1 MIPILYKKGA
11 SNYSNNGIGHLKDA
25 ISCKVTEERHGDYLL
40 TLQYPIS
47 GAWYSDIVEGAVVKA
62 KANETS
68 ELQLF
73 RIYKSSKPMKGVVT
87 FYGEHISY
95 DLKGLPLC
103 ALSMRGTTPGAA
115 LTAGFSASVLSHG
128 FTAWSDMTTLN
139 NINITKPRSLRN
151 FCGGEAGS
159 VLSVWG
165 GEFEFDNFVVKLHKH
180 RGANNGVVINYGK
193 NLTDAKQERNISDC
207 YTHFCPY
214 AIKKTETRNA
224 AGEVTETSEETI
236 TLSDGVI
243 ELVNP
248 ENIGHTKAY
257 TLDISDKFADGE
269 EMNEANLRA
278 HAEEYIASHKL
289 GVPKVNITLS
299 FMQIWDSPEYSK
311 IAVFERVALCDTVT
325 VRFSDL
331 GIDAEAKVIKT
342 EYDSLEERFSK
353 IEVGDAKSTL
363 ADTVTSIEESITD
376 TKKNLTE
383 SENAASV
390 ALQNAI
396 IEATNKITGNSGGY
410 VVLSPANN
418 PQEILIMNT
427 PDKETA
433 TRVWRW
439 NSSGL
444 GYSKSGYNGEY
455 GLAMTM
461 DGAIVADFIT
471 AGTLNAINI
480 TGCTITGGSLNI
492 NDRFTVDAE
501 GNVRTEGEIIATSGI
516 IGGCEI
522 KDGKLVITSA
532 NITGTLTI
540 GQLPDSVAETS
551 DIPTKVSELSNDSG
565 YQNRTGVVSIIDGRI
580 TADYVEALEI
590 SVAAAQ
596 ITGKLTAGQID
607 ASELKVSAANITG
620 TLTIG
625 QLPDSVAET
634 SDIPTKVSELSNDSG
649 YQNRT
654 GVVSII
660 DGRITADYVEALEIS
675 VAAAN
680 ITGKLTASQIN
691 ANGISASNVTI
702 SGNITATSG
711 NFSNCTI
718 DDSCTI
724 NGTITANK
732 ICANEGAYSSYSA
745 TGDISFIGGTSTSI
759 AQYIMRVTNAQN
771 TSKKA
776 YVCVYDVQG
785 SMNAAM
791 STISTGSSGYLTT
804 SSVSIVDTTVMISGE
819 SLIISAPI
827 SARKTAIFS
836 GQVTMNAGFTGRSSY
851 SSELRHSERLGVNGG
866 NYAFLQFY
874 RNSYGSDFLACSL
887 FHNYDNTRF
896 YMYSWDNGISVGAA
910 SGHDSYLVGTWYCN
924 GSIINSSDANAK
936 NSIADISEKYSE
948 MFDSLRPRLYKYNDG
963 TSGRIH
969 TGFIAQEV
977 ESAALNSGITREE
990 FAAICV
996 SEEGKE
1002 REAWGLRYEEFIAL
1016 NTYEIQ
1022 KLKKRLSE
1030 LESLIKAQ

>member
-128 FTAWSDMTTLN
+128 FTAWSDITTLN

-248 ENIGHTKAY
+248 ENIGHKKAY

-299 FMQIWDSPEYSK
+299 FVQIWDSPEYSK

-342 EYDSLEERFSK
+342 EYDTLEERFSK

-376 TKKNLTE
+376 AKKSLTE

-418 PQEILIMNT
+418 PQEILVMNT

-492 NDRFTVDAE
+492 NDRFTVDTE

-522 KDGKLVITSA
+522 KDGKLVISSA

-551 DIPTKVSELSNDSG
+551 DIPTKVSELTNDSG

-580 TADYVEALEI
+580 TADYVEGLSCEFGSGKIGGWTISTDEI
-590 SVAAAQ
+590 YKGSAGISA
-596 ITGKLTAGQID
+596 GTAYTK
-607 ASELKVSAANITG
+607 ASLVTSG
-620 TLTIG
+620 TSYIRFYAG
-625 QLPDSVAET
+625 
-634 SDIPTKVSELSNDSG
+634 NG
-649 YQNRT
+649 NRT
-654 GVVSII
+654 GGKFIVLD
-660 DGRITADYVEALEIS
+660 DGSLYAEA
-675 VAAAN
+675 A
-680 ITGKLTASQIN
+680 K
-691 ANGISASNVTI
+691 I
-702 SGNITATSG
+702 SGNITADSGRIGSWYINDGVMRAEQGVYGTYKYTTTGTDLRYVTGYAFTALTYIGIRYYVKATSD
-711 NFSNCTI
+711 FSSETLAI
-718 DDSCTI
+718 LTTLDASS
-724 NGTITANK
+724 GGITP
-732 ICANEGAYSSYSA
+732 
-745 TGDISFIGGTSTSI
+745 GG
-759 AQYIMRVTNAQN
+759 
-771 TSKKA
+771 
-776 YVCVYDVQG
+776 
-785 SMNAAM
+785 
-791 STISTGSSGYLTT
+791 GSSG
-804 SSVSIVDTTVMISGE
+804 G
-819 SLIISAPI
+819 IIQI
-827 SARKTAIFS
+827 
-836 GQVTMNAGFTGRSSY
+836 
-851 SSELRHSERLGVNGG
+851 
-866 NYAFLQFY
+866 
-874 RNSYGSDFLACSL
+874 
-887 FHNYDNTRF
+887 
-896 YMYSWDNGISVGAA
+896 
-910 SGHDSYLVGTWYCN
+910 
-924 GSIINSSDANAK
+924 
-936 NSIADISEKYSE
+936 
-948 MFDSLRPRLYKYNDG
+948 
-963 TSGRIH
+963 
-969 TGFIAQEV
+969 
-977 ESAALNSGITREE
+977 
-990 FAAICV
+990 
-996 SEEGKE
+996 
-1002 REAWGLRYEEFIAL
+1002 
-1016 NTYEIQ
+1016 
-1022 KLKKRLSE
+1022 
-1030 LESLIKAQ
+1030 

>member
-128 FTAWSDMTTLN
+128 FTAWSDITTLN

-376 TKKNLTE
+376 TKKSLTE

-590 SVAAAQ
+590 SVGAAQ
-596 ITGKLTAGQID
+596 ITGKLTAEQID

-660 DGRITADYVEALEIS
+660 DGRITADYVEGLSCEFASGKIGGWNISSNEIWNGS
-675 VAAAN
+675 AGINTGDSYTKNSLVSSGTSAVRFYAGNGNRTGGKFVVLDDGSLYAEAAKIA
-680 ITGKLTASQIN
+680 
-691 ANGISASNVTI
+691 
-702 SGNITATSG
+702 GNITATSG
-711 NFSNCTI
+711 TFSNCTI
-718 DDSCTI
+718 DETCSIKGKLTAATICDNSDSYVADGSINFVGSGSTSLAQYNMRIVDSSNSQLRAYLALSDSSGLMSAAVQCTYQYTASGINYNASSGISATGNLCTI
-724 NGTITANK
+724 NGTLIQIGTPRTGGDYIKFNA
-732 ICANEGAYSSYSA
+732 SA
-745 TGDISFIGGTSTSI
+745 VNS
-759 AQYIMRVTNAQN
+759 N
-771 TSKKA
+771 
-776 YVCVYDVQG
+776 
-785 SMNAAM
+785 
-791 STISTGSSGYLTT
+791 
-804 SSVSIVDTTVMISGE
+804 VSITVTSD
-819 SLIISAPI
+819 
-827 SARKTAIFS
+827 R
-836 GQVTMNAGFTGRSSY
+836 NAK
-851 SSELRHSERLGVNGG
+851 
-866 NYAFLQFY
+866 
-874 RNSYGSDFLACSL
+874 
-887 FHNYDNTRF
+887 
-896 YMYSWDNGISVGAA
+896 NGIS
-910 SGHDSYLVGTWYCN
+910 
-924 GSIINSSDANAK
+924 
-936 NSIADISEKYSE
+936 DISERYSG
-948 MFDSLRPRLYKYNDG
+948 MFDALKPRLYKYNDG
-963 TSGRIH
+963 TSGRLH

-977 ESAALNSGITREE
+977 EEAALTAGISREE
-990 FAAICV
+990 FAALCI
-996 SEEGKE
+996 SDEGKE
-1002 REAWGLRYEEFIAL
+1002 GESWGLRYEEFIAL

-1030 LESLIKAQ
+1030 LESLIKA

>member
-115 LTAGFSASVLSHG
+115 LTAGFSASVLSHD
-128 FTAWSDMTTLN
+128 FTAWSDITTLN

-299 FMQIWDSPEYSK
+299 FMQTWDSPEYSK

-363 ADTVTSIEESITD
+363 ADT
-376 TKKNLTE
+376 LTE

-590 SVAAAQ
+590 SVAAA
-596 ITGKLTAGQID
+596 
-607 ASELKVSAANITG
+607 
-620 TLTIG
+620 
-625 QLPDSVAET
+625 
-634 SDIPTKVSELSNDSG
+634 
-649 YQNRT
+649 
-654 GVVSII
+654 
-660 DGRITADYVEALEIS
+660 
-675 VAAAN
+675 N

-702 SGNITATSG
+702 SGAITATSG
-711 NFSNCTI
+711 SMENMTITGKLTFGGNSSYYINANYNDGSYYINLPGFRVDDASGAVFSGKL
-718 DDSCTI
+718 SAASGSFS
-724 NGTITANK
+724 GTITSA
-732 ICANEGAYSSYSA
+732 SA
-745 TGDISFIGGTSTSI
+745 TITGGSLKIGSNS
-759 AQYIMRVTNAQN
+759 M
-771 TSKKA
+771 
-776 YVCVYDVQG
+776 YVNID
-785 SMNAAM
+785 
-791 STISTGSSGYLTT
+791 SSGVIT
-804 SSVSIVDTTVMISGE
+804 IDGE
-819 SLIISAPI
+819 W
-827 SARKTAIFS
+827 SAREENQTMLLMKFHSVFGDLCGLYVS
-836 GQVTMNAGFTGRSSY
+836 GYVDEDMKFTPTNVFAR
-851 SSELRHSERLGVNGG
+851 
-866 NYAFLQFY
+866 
-874 RNSYGSDFLACSL
+874 
-887 FHNYDNTRF
+887 
-896 YMYSWDNGISVGAA
+896 
-910 SGHDSYLVGTWYCN
+910 
-924 GSIINSSDANAK
+924 
-936 NSIADISEKYSE
+936 
-948 MFDSLRPRLYKYNDG
+948 
-963 TSGRIH
+963 RI
-969 TGFIAQEV
+969 G
-977 ESAALNSGITREE
+977 
-990 FAAICV
+990 
-996 SEEGKE
+996 
-1002 REAWGLRYEEFIAL
+1002 
-1016 NTYEIQ
+1016 
-1022 KLKKRLSE
+1022 
-1030 LESLIKAQ
+1030 

>member
-128 FTAWSDMTTLN
+128 FTAWSDITTLN

-376 TKKNLTE
+376 TKKSLTE

-461 DGAIVADFIT
+461 DGEIVADFIT

-691 ANGISASNVTI
+691 ANGISASDVTI
-702 SGNITATSG
+702 SGAVTATSG
-711 NFSNCTI
+711 SVENMTI
-718 DDSCTI
+718 KGKLTFGG
-724 NGTITANK
+724 N
-732 ICANEGAYSSYSA
+732 SSYYINANYNDGSYYINLPGFKVDDASGAVFSGKLSAA
-745 TGDISFIGGTSTSI
+745 TGTFSGSLSAAGGTFAGELSAAKGRLGDGIIIGTSGTCTLSGYSTS
-759 AQYIMRVTNAQN
+759 
-771 TSKKA
+771 
-776 YVCVYDVQG
+776 
-785 SMNAAM
+785 
-791 STISTGSSGYLTT
+791 GSSTVGMKLAYRDNTYLTLY
-804 SSVSIVDTTVMISGE
+804 SDRGGQCAK
-819 SLIISAPI
+819 ISADNYI
-827 SARKTAIFS
+827 YLETTN
-836 GQVTMNAGFTGRSSY
+836 G
-851 SSELRHSERLGVNGG
+851 RLG
-866 NYAFLQFY
+866 
-874 RNSYGSDFLACSL
+874 
-887 FHNYDNTRF
+887 
-896 YMYSWDNGISVGAA
+896 
-910 SGHDSYLVGTWYCN
+910 GTWVLME
-924 GSIINSSDANAK
+924 GSETVTSDVNTK
-936 NSIADISEKYSE
+936 NSICEISSNYGDL
-948 MFDSLRPRLYKYNDG
+948 FDLLRPVIFKYNNG
-963 TSGRIH
+963 TSGRFH
-969 TGFIAQEV
+969 VGFIAQDV
-977 ESAALNSGITREE
+977 RDSILAAGLTTTDFAGFVE
-990 FAAICV
+990 FATPEQGDGALC
-996 SEEGKE
+996 
-1002 REAWGLRYEEFIAL
+1002 GLRYDEFIAL

-1030 LESLIKAQ
+1030 LESLIKA

>member
-128 FTAWSDMTTLN
+128 FTAWSDITTLN

-311 IAVFERVALCDTVT
+311 IAIHERVALCDTVT

-376 TKKNLTE
+376 TKKSLTE

-455 GLAMTM
+455 GLAITM
-461 DGAIVADFIT
+461 DGEIVADFIT

-702 SGNITATSG
+702 SGAITATSG
-711 NFSNCTI
+711 SMENMTITGKLTFGGNSSYYINANYDDGSYYINLPGFRVDDASGAVFSGKLSAASGSFSGSVTATSGVFSNCTI
-718 DDSCTI
+718 DSSCI
-724 NGTITANK
+724 MNGAIQIGEIFTANEDGTVNIKSSAGNGNGILK
-732 ICANEGAYSSYSA
+732 IDNYWIELES
-745 TGDISFIGGTSTSI
+745 GTSSFDVTATRLKLSSNSYVGSLGRNVASHAQLSGSGQIQLYRDGTYFSI
-759 AQYIMRVTNAQN
+759 YIDGSA
-771 TSKKA
+771 KA
-776 YVCVYDVQG
+776 VCAHNLYITG
-785 SMNAAM
+785 NW
-791 STISTGSSGYLTT
+791 TGSS
-804 SSVSIVDTTVMISGE
+804 S
-819 SLIISAPI
+819 
-827 SARKTAIFS
+827 
-836 GQVTMNAGFTGRSSY
+836 
-851 SSELRHSERLGVNGG
+851 
-866 NYAFLQFY
+866 
-874 RNSYGSDFLACSL
+874 
-887 FHNYDNTRF
+887 
-896 YMYSWDNGISVGAA
+896 
-910 SGHDSYLVGTWYCN
+910 
-924 GSIINSSDANAK
+924 GSISSDRNKK
-936 NSIADISEKYSE
+936 NSITEFGEAYGVL
-948 MFDSLRPRLYKYNDG
+948 FDNLLPCLFKYNDG
-963 TSGRIH
+963 TSDRLH
-969 TGFIAQEV
+969 SGFIAQEV
-977 ESAALNSGITREE
+977 KDAMDTAGIPTSDFAALCIANAGKDTEE
-990 FAAICV
+990 W
-996 SEEGKE
+996 S
-1002 REAWGLRYEEFIAL
+1002 LRYEEFVAL